1 MNKKELA
8 GKTAL
13 VTGAAQGI
21 GAATALALARAGARV
36 ILFDRGDLGS
46 TLSAIA
52 DAGGAVR
59 GLKGDVSDPANVDA
73 LFDAIKAREG
83 VLDFAINAAGI
94 LSEGKITDLKVA
106 EFDRIIRVNL
116 RGSFLI
122 AQGAARMMKPAAA
135 GRIILVSS
143 ELAYLGRADF
153 SAYCASKA
161 GVVGLTRALAREM
174 APDILVN
181 AVAPGPIDT
190 PMLALENMSQEW
202 IDKEMDVPLR
212 RVGKPEEIAGLIRF
226 LCGPDAGYFTGQ
238 TISPNGGAV
247 ML

>member
-1 MNKKELA
+1 MKQELL

-21 GAATALALARAGARV
+21 GSATALALAEAGAHV
-36 ILFDRGDLGS
+36 V
-46 TLSAIA
+46 LSDVRDMSGTVSALS
-52 DAGGAVR
+52 DAGGSVR
-59 GLKGDVSDPANVDA
+59 EQPCDVSEPDSVDA
-73 LFDAIKAREG
+73 LFQTISSTEG
-83 VLDFAINAAGI
+83 RLDFAINAAGI
-94 LSEGKITDLKVA
+94 LSESGITDQTTHG
-106 EFDRIIRVNL
+106 FDRIIRVNL

-122 AQGAARMMKPAAA
+122 AQGSARMMKTAKA
-135 GRIILVSS
+135 GRIILISS

-161 GVVGLTRALAREM
+161 GVVGLTRALAREL
-174 APDILVN
+174 APSIQVN
-181 AVAPGPIDT
+181 SVAPGPVDT

-202 IDKEMDVPLR
+202 IDKELDVPLE
-212 RVGKPEEIAGLIRF
+212 RVGRPEEIAALIRF

-238 TISPNGGAV
+238 TLSPNGGAV